1 MKLLKI
7 SLASAAALALG
18 IGGAMAAN
26 APGVTDT
33 EIKIGN
39 TNPYSGPASS
49 YSVYGKAIGACWNW
63 INDNGGINGRKI
75 KWISY
80 DDGYS
85 PPKTKEQIR
94 KLVERDKVA
103 FLFQTCLLYTSPSP
117 RDLST
122 SRMPSSA

>member
-39 TNPYSGPASS
+39 TNP
-49 YSVYGKAIGACWNW
+49 
-63 INDNGGINGRKI
+63 
-75 KWISY
+75 
-80 DDGYS
+80 
-85 PPKTKEQIR
+85 
-94 KLVERDKVA
+94 
-103 FLFQTCLLYTSPSP
+103 
-117 RDLST
+117 
-122 SRMPSSA
+122 